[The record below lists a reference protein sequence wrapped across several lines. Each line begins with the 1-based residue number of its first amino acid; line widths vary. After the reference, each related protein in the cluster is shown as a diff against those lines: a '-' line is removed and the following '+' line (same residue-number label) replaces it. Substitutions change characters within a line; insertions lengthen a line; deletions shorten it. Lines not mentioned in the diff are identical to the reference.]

1 MRKIFGIIVGG
12 IQQKIFNLVLIAM
25 IIITGIFVGISAYP
39 YKEITG
45 ILAETS
51 EKQLESIDKISSAAM
66 EAVVR
71 DTLQTTAR
79 LESEIA
85 DGVFSN
91 YKGTKEFDK
100 GTYTK

>member
-1 MRKIFGIIVGG
+1 
-12 IQQKIFNLVLIAM
+12 M
-25 IIITGIFVGISAYP
+25 II
-39 YKEITG
+39 ITG